1 VHGSGD
7 LTVRGLEA
15 QSVRAR
21 LSGPGNMILSGNTTV
36 LSAQVSGSGDL
47 DARQLCTRQTDVT
60 VHGPATH
67 RRARRQN
74 GQPHPPRL
82 PANTASP
89 GLTTVVTT
97 VSK

>member
-60 VHGPATH
+60 VQGPATH
-67 RRARRQN
+67 RRVADKMDST
-74 GQPHPPRL
+74 HPI
-82 PANTASP
+82 PATHLWSP
-89 GLTTVVTT
+89 TTR
-97 VSK
+97 

>member
-21 LSGPGNMILSGNTTV
+21 LSGPGNMTLSGNAAV

-47 DARQLCTRQTDVT
+47 DARQLCARQTDVT
-60 VHGPATH
+60 VRGPGNAIVAVADKLDASRTH
-67 RRARRQN
+67 
-74 GQPHPPRL
+74 L
-82 PANTASP
+82 
-89 GLTTVVTT
+89 VTYHR
-97 VSK
+97 

>member
-21 LSGPGNMILSGNTTV
+21 LTGPGNVMLSGTTTT

-47 DARQLCTRQTDVT
+47 DARQLCTRQTDVS
-60 VHGPATH
+60 VNGPGNAVVAVADKVDVTRTH
-67 RRARRQN
+67 
-74 GQPHPPRL
+74 L
-82 PANTASP
+82 
-89 GLTTVVTT
+89 VTYQR
-97 VSK
+97 